1 MPDVNTPD
9 CLSFGD
15 TLFLHLERDSA
26 PLHVASL
33 CIFEGQISKDLCTRY
48 VESKLRVIPR
58 FRQRVVLPA
67 LGVGPATWQFADDF
81 DVKEHVRGVRLKH
94 GTERELK
101 DAVSEIL
108 SRPLRRDKPLWE
120 FAVISGLKEDRTA
133 ILIRVHHCLADG
145 ISGVGVM
152 SALMEQNAHPQPLP
166 KRSIK
171 FAQPT
176 QQPTPAQM
184 LDGVVTSFFQSIE
197 RLLTV
202 DAGLLDLGRSVTAL
216 AGSIA
221 SGTRSNGQTQ
231 QDQADVGRILTEVVS
246 PTIRLPFNTMCR
258 GPQRFRWAA
267 IPFDD
272 IRAMKRACGATVNDV
287 VLALLTMT
295 VARYSELK
303 SVNTS
308 ERLARVVVPVNVRA
322 NGSEPGLGN
331 QITFLP
337 VSVPLGLS
345 AKDAVAAVHARMC
358 VLKQLH
364 LAELVGLA
372 GTLMGVMP
380 LPAQEMMAT
389 FLRQWQISV
398 CNFICTNVPGPQM
411 PLYLHG
417 HKLLACYPYVP
428 IGGEMGM
435 NCAVLT
441 YDGVAHFG
449 FTGDDKAIPDLD
461 ILPSLL
467 IRSFEDMKR
476 EVLGSRSRRKP
487 TTKVRVAKG
496 SIPAVQVKQPQ
507 PAEKAMA
514 ASAAD

>member
-15 TLFLHLERDSA
+15 ALFLHLERDSA

-33 CIFEGQISKDLCTRY
+33 CIFEGQISRELCIRY
-48 VESKLRVIPR
+48 LESKLRMIPR
-58 FRQRVVLPA
+58 FRQRVVVPP
-67 LGVGPATWQFADDF
+67 LGVGPLTWEFAAEF
-81 DVKEHVRGVRLKH
+81 DAGEHVRNIRLKH
-94 GTERELK
+94 GTEKELK
-101 DAVSEIL
+101 DVVSRVL
-108 SRPLRRDKPLWE
+108 SHPLRRDKPLWE
-120 FAVISGLKEDRTA
+120 FFVISGLKEDRTA

-152 SALMEQNAHPQPLP
+152 SALLEQSAHPQPLP
-166 KRSIK
+166 RRRVK
-171 FAQPT
+171 FPQPSER
-176 QQPTPAQM
+176 PAPAQM
-184 LDGVVTSFFQSIE
+184 LDGIVTTLFQAVE
-197 RLLTV
+197 RLLTI
-202 DAGLLDLGRSVTAL
+202 DAGLLDLGRSL
-216 AGSIA
+216 AGVA
-221 SGTRSNGQTQ
+221 GGVANGAKSNGALQEE
-231 QDQADVGRILTEVVS
+231 ADMGRVLTEMVS
-246 PTIRLPFNTMCR
+246 PTVRLPFNTLCR

-272 IRAMKRACGATVNDV
+272 IRQIKRTCGATVNDV

-308 ERLARVVVPVNVRA
+308 ERLARIVVPVNVRA
-322 NGSEPGLGN
+322 NGGEPGMGN

-337 VSVPLGLS
+337 VSIPMGITPQ
-345 AKDAVAAVHARMC
+345 KGVAEVHARMN

-372 GTLMGVMP
+372 GTVMGVLPM
-380 LPAQEMMAT
+380 PAQEMMAT
-389 FLRQWQISV
+389 FLSQLQISV
-398 CNFICTNVPGPQM
+398 CNFICTNVPGPPI

-417 HKLLACYPYVP
+417 HKMLACYPYVP

-441 YDGVAHFG
+441 YDGKAHFG

-461 ILPSLL
+461 VLPSLL
-467 IRSFEDMKR
+467 TRSFEEMR
-476 EVLGSRSRRKP
+476 RQVLGPGITRKP
-487 TTKVRVAKG
+487 RKRAAKEVSSETAG
-496 SIPAVQVKQPQ
+496 KPPQ
-507 PAEKAMA
+507 QAARAMA
-514 ASAAD
+514 AAAAD

>member
-15 TLFLHLERDSA
+15 ALFLHLERDSA

-33 CIFEGQISKDLCTRY
+33 CIFEGQINRELCTRY
-48 VESKLRVIPR
+48 LESKLRVIPR
-58 FRQRVVLPA
+58 FRQRVVMPPLS
-67 LGVGPATWQFADDF
+67 VGPPTWQFADDF
-81 DVKEHVRGVRLKH
+81 DVKEHVRGIRMKH

-101 DAVSEIL
+101 DIVSRIL

-120 FAVISGLKEDRTA
+120 FAVISGLKENKTA

-152 SALMEQNAHPQPLP
+152 SALLEQNAHPEPLP
-166 KRSIK
+166 KRRIK
-171 FAQPT
+171 FAQARPH
-176 QQPTPAQM
+176 PTPAQM

-197 RLLTV
+197 RALTV
-202 DAGLLDLGRSVTAL
+202 DAGLLDLGRSVASM
-216 AGSIA
+216 AGSVA
-221 SGTRSNGQTQ
+221 SGTMSNGGTRQGQ
-231 QDQADVGRILTEVVS
+231 SDISRILTEAVS
-246 PTIRLPFNTMCR
+246 PTIRLPFNTLCR
-258 GPQRFRWAA
+258 GPQRFRWVA
-267 IPFDD
+267 IPFAD
-272 IRAMKRACGATVNDV
+272 IRAIKRTCGVTVNDV
-287 VLALLTMT
+287 VLALLTRT

-303 SVNTS
+303 SVDTS
-308 ERLARVVVPVNVRA
+308 ERLARVVVPVNVRT
-322 NGSEPGLGN
+322 NGSQPGLGN

-337 VSVPLGLS
+337 LSIPLGLG
-345 AKDAVAAVHARMC
+345 AKDAIEAVHSRMD

-372 GTLMGVMP
+372 GTLLGVMP

-389 FLRQWQISV
+389 FLSQLQISV

-461 ILPSLL
+461 LLPSLL
-467 IRSFEDMKR
+467 MRSFEEMRKQT
-476 EVLGSRSRRKP
+476 LGRGVRRKAEHRE
-487 TTKVRVAKG
+487 KEDAEAG
-496 SIPAVQVKQPQ
+496 GQ
-507 PAEKAMA
+507 PAQPAAKAMA
-514 ASAAD
+514 AVAAD

>member
-33 CIFEGQISKDLCTRY
+33 CIFEGEISRELCIRY
-48 VESKLRVIPR
+48 VESKLRAIPR
-58 FRQRVVLPA
+58 FRQRVVLPP
-67 LGVGPATWQFADDF
+67 LGVGPATWQYADDF
-81 DVKEHVRGVRLKH
+81 DVKQHVRGIRMKH
-94 GTERELK
+94 ATERELK
-101 DAVSEIL
+101 DIVSKIL
-108 SRPLRRDKPLWE
+108 SNPLRRDKPLWE
-120 FAVISGLKEDRTA
+120 FTVISGLKDRTA

-152 SALMEQNAHPQPLP
+152 SALLEQNAHPKPLP
-166 KRSIK
+166 KRRIN
-171 FAQPT
+171 FENPP
-176 QQPTPAQM
+176 QQSAPAQM
-184 LDGVVTSFFQSIE
+184 LDGMVTSFFQGIE

-202 DAGLLDLGRSVTAL
+202 DAGLLDLGRSV
-216 AGSIA
+216 AGVAAAIA
-221 SGTRSNGQTQ
+221 AGTESKNSVTES
-231 QDQADVGRILTEVVS
+231 DTDLGRILTEVVS
-246 PTIRLPFNTMCR
+246 PTVRLPFNTLCR
-258 GPQRFRWAA
+258 GPQRFRWAE
-267 IPFDD
+267 IPFDE
-272 IRAMKRACGATVNDV
+272 IRAMKNASGATVNDV
-287 VLALLTMT
+287 VLALLTLT
-295 VARYSELK
+295 IARYSELK
-303 SVNTS
+303 SVTSS
-308 ERLARVVVPVNVRA
+308 ERLARIVVPVNLRA
-322 NGSEPGLGN
+322 NGSDPGLGN

-337 VSVPLGLS
+337 VSIPLGLS
-345 AKDAVAAVHARMC
+345 AREAIAAVHTRMG

-380 LPAQEMMAT
+380 QPAQEAMAT
-389 FLRQWQISV
+389 FLSQLQISV

-411 PLYLHG
+411 PLYMHG
-417 HKLLACYPYVP
+417 RKMVACYPYVP

-467 IRSFEDMKR
+467 TRSFEDLR
-476 EVLGSRSRRKP
+476 RAVLGPRIQRKPRPRSRAASAEAGKP
-487 TTKVRVAKG
+487 AA
-496 SIPAVQVKQPQ
+496 PA
-507 PAEKAMA
+507 AKAMA
-514 ASAAD
+514 AAAD

>member
-1 MPDVNTPD
+1 MPEGNTPE

-15 TLFLHLERDSA
+15 SLFLHLERDSA

-58 FRQRVVLPA
+58 FRQKVVMPLLSA
-67 LGVGPATWQFADDF
+67 GPPTWQFAADF
-81 DVKEHVRGVRLKH
+81 NVEDHVRGVGMKH
-94 GTERELK
+94 GTDRELK
-101 DAVSEIL
+101 DIVSRIL
-108 SRPLRRDKPLWE
+108 SVPLRRDRPLWE
-120 FAVISGLKEDRTA
+120 FTVIEGLKGDQTA

-152 SALMEQNAHPQPLP
+152 SALMEQNAHPRPLP
-166 KRSIK
+166 RRRVK
-171 FAQPT
+171 FAQPI
-176 QQPTPAQM
+176 QQPTPAQL
-184 LDGVVTSFFQSIE
+184 LDGVVTSFFQSVE

-202 DAGLLDLGRSVTAL
+202 NSGLLEFGRSLTGVAANVANETESRREQ
-216 AGSIA
+216 GS
-221 SGTRSNGQTQ
+221 GDLLN
-231 QDQADVGRILTEVVS
+231 LFKEMVS
-246 PTIRLPFNTMCR
+246 PTVRLPFNTLCR

-272 IRAMKRACGATVNDV
+272 IRAIKNACAATVNDV

-303 SVNTS
+303 SVNTNQ
-308 ERLARVVVPVNVRA
+308 RLARIVVPVNVRA
-322 NGSEPGLGN
+322 NGTEPGLGN

-337 VSVPLGLS
+337 VSVPLGMT
-345 AKDAVAAVHARMC
+345 AKESVPAVHSRME

-364 LAELVGLA
+364 LAELAGLA

-380 LPAQEMMAT
+380 IPAQEMMAT
-389 FLRQWQISV
+389 FLSQLQISV
-398 CNFICTNVPGPQM
+398 CNLICTNVPGPSM
-411 PLYLHG
+411 PLFMHG

-435 NCAVLT
+435 NIAVMT

-467 IRSFEDMKR
+467 LRSFEQLRR
-476 EVLGSRSRRKP
+476 EMLGPSSRRSP
-487 TTKVRVAKG
+487 RTKV
-496 SIPAVQVKQPQ
+496 KQRATEAPSKPPQ
-507 PAEKAMA
+507 ATARAMTA
-514 ASAAD
+514 AAAD